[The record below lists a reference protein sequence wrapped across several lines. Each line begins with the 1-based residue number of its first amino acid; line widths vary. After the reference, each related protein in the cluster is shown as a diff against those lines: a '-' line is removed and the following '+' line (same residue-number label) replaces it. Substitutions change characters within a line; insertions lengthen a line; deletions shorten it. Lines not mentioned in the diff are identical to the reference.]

1 LFVANY
7 PGLSLNVLK
16 GEKAMDSGTLKV
28 LTELSFDNLFVIIG
42 LGFIA
47 VAVFGNISGKINPD
61 KKGRIASGIVG
72 SGLLV
77 FGLVWHVYAHGFRV
91 TTVDLASPPRSQ
103 VVSCPVKLP
112 LQGIIE
118 AAGSGGVIYYFEFS
132 DGNAT
137 APERIDFDRSDSKLV
152 VRVLE
157 LKQSVSN
164 AWVKLK
170 TIAPKKMSSQP
181 STPFTVTCL
190 NNNDSGS
197 SPAAHSN
204 SPAHS
209 SPPPPSTQR
218 PSQPVPATAVPA
230 TATVD
235 MSVDSVQIGSVSPA
249 PGTHLTRG
257 QPLTFT
263 IDLTYNLASVD
274 TAILSLSTAQFMSS
288 MGGCNGSGGELVDA
302 IEVPIS
308 RGSHQA
314 KISLTWSGD
323 TGQKSK
329 GRVFG
334 KGYVGFAPMFW
345 AGNNGSRGDRLKYF
359 GISPDYCYSFG

>member
-1 LFVANY
+1 
-7 PGLSLNVLK
+7 
-16 GEKAMDSGTLKV
+16 MDSGVLKV

-47 VAVFGNISGKINPD
+47 VAVFGNISGRINPD

-72 SGLLV
+72 AGLLV
-77 FGLVWHVYAHGFRV
+77 SGLVWHVYAHAFRL
-91 TTVDLASPPRSQ
+91 TAVDLASPPKSQ
-103 VVSCPVKLP
+103 IVSCPVKLP

-137 APERIDFDRSDSKLV
+137 VPERIDFDRSDSKLV
-152 VRVLE
+152 VRAWE
-157 LKQSVSN
+157 LSQSVSG
-164 AWVKLK
+164 AWVKL
-170 TIAPKKMSSQP
+170 TTVAPKKMSSQP

-190 NNNDSGS
+190 NIHEGDSS
-197 SPAAHSN
+197 SATNPLPRAPDGPAQ
-204 SPAHS
+204 S
-209 SPPPPSTQR
+209 SAPPPPPPAAS
-218 PSQPVPATAVPA
+218 PGPVDA
-230 TATVD
+230 
-235 MSVDSVQIGSVSPA
+235 SVDSVQLGAVSPI

-257 QPLTFT
+257 QPLRFD
-263 IDLTYNLASVD
+263 IDLTYNLVSAD

-308 RGSHQA
+308 RGRHQA
-314 KISLTWSGD
+314 KVSLTWSGD

-334 KGYVGFAPMFW
+334 QGYVGFAPMFW
-345 AGNNGSRGDRLKYF
+345 TSNNGSRAERLKYF
-359 GISPDYCYSFG
+359 GISQDYCYPFR